1 MDAPGDSVRDEKAP
15 SAGKSRRALAA
26 HVAPYLLWILPLVF
40 SAIVPSARIYAAKSL
55 LCALLIAWLKPWRYY
70 GRDEARPSQASDFSQ
85 STRGRDEARP
95 SRASDSAQ
103 GTCGRDEARPSR
115 ASDLAQGTSGCDE
128 ARPSRASDL
137 AQGIRGRDEARPSRA
152 SDLAQ
157 SARGRDEARPSRGSL
172 FGVLAGLVVAALW
185 IFPET
190 PWLFERAPGFV
201 SFYNRWLI
209 MPPGEFPCYFN
220 PDIFPAL
227 PERHP
232 SLAYA
237 PWVCGWALT
246 ICKLLGSAFVISVAE
261 EYFFRGFLYRWLRK
275 GDFLSIDPS
284 RYDAQTFWL
293 VVLVFGL
300 EHDRWLAGMMAGA
313 VYGWIVLRTGRL
325 GPAIVAHATT
335 NLALGVYV
343 ILSRQYGFW

>member
-1 MDAPGDSVRDEKAP
+1 MDGPGDTSFAERHVEGACRRLVGLM
-15 SAGKSRRALAA
+15 SAATFS
-26 HVAPYLLWILPLVF
+26 HVAPYLLWILPLALSAVF
-40 SAIVPSARIYAAKSL
+40 NFKSARWYAGKSL
-55 LCALLIAWLKPWRYY
+55 LCALLIVWLKPWRYY
-70 GRDEARPSQASDFSQ
+70 APDGPSADSPASNRQTVKLSNRQTDGK
-85 STRGRDEARP
+85 STG
-95 SRASDSAQ
+95 
-103 GTCGRDEARPSR
+103 
-115 ASDLAQGTSGCDE
+115 LAV
-128 ARPSRASDL
+128 AV
-137 AQGIRGRDEARPSRA
+137 
-152 SDLAQ
+152 
-157 SARGRDEARPSRGSL
+157 
-172 FGVLAGLVVAALW
+172 FAGLAVAFLW

-190 PWLFERAPGFV
+190 PWLFARAPALTE
-201 SFYNRWLI
+201 FYNRWLI
-209 MPPGEFPCYFN
+209 MPLGVFPDYFD

-227 PERHP
+227 PGRHP

-246 ICKLLGSAFVISVAE
+246 IAKLIGSAFVISAAE
-261 EYFFRGFLYRWLRK
+261 EWFFRGFLYRWLRK
-275 GDFLSIDPS
+275 GDFLSVDLA

-313 VYGWIVLRTGRL
+313 IYGWIVLRTGRI

>member
-1 MDAPGDSVRDEKAP
+1 M
-15 SAGKSRRALAA
+15 
-26 HVAPYLLWILPLVF
+26 
-40 SAIVPSARIYAAKSL
+40 
-55 LCALLIAWLKPWRYY
+55 
-70 GRDEARPSQASDFSQ
+70 
-85 STRGRDEARP
+85 
-95 SRASDSAQ
+95 
-103 GTCGRDEARPSR
+103 
-115 ASDLAQGTSGCDE
+115 
-128 ARPSRASDL
+128 
-137 AQGIRGRDEARPSRA
+137 
-152 SDLAQ
+152 
-157 SARGRDEARPSRGSL
+157 
-172 FGVLAGLVVAALW
+172 AALW
-185 IFPET
+185 ILPET

-209 MPPGEFPCYFN
+209 MPPGEFPSYFN

-246 ICKLLGSAFVISVAE
+246 ICKLLGSAFVISAAE

-275 GDFLSIDPS
+275 GDFLSVDPA
-284 RYDAQTFWL
+284 RYDAQAFWL

>member
-1 MDAPGDSVRDEKAP
+1 MDAPGDSVRDEKAS
-15 SAGKSRRALAA
+15 SAGKSRRRALAA
-26 HVAPYLLWILPLVF
+26 HVIPYVLWILPLAYFAIADAVF
-40 SAIVPSARIYAAKSL
+40 FMAIRADPLFARIYAAKSL

-70 GRDEARPSQASDFSQ
+70 GRDEARPS
-85 STRGRDEARP
+85 
-95 SRASDSAQ
+95 RASDSAQ
-103 GTCGRDEARPSR
+103 SARGRDEARPSR

-128 ARPSRASDL
+128 ARPSR
-137 AQGIRGRDEARPSRA
+137 GF
-152 SDLAQ
+152 
-157 SARGRDEARPSRGSL
+157 L
-172 FGVLAGLVVAALW
+172 FGGLAGLVVAALW
-185 IFPET
+185 ILPET

-209 MPPGEFPCYFN
+209 MPPGEFPSYFN

-246 ICKLLGSAFVISVAE
+246 ICKLLGSAFVISAAE

-275 GDFLSIDPS
+275 GDFLSVDPA
-284 RYDAQTFWL
+284 RYDAQAFWL

>member
-15 SAGKSRRALAA
+15 SAGKSRRRALAA
-26 HVAPYLLWILPLVF
+26 HVAPYLLWILPLAYFAIADAVF
-40 SAIVPSARIYAAKSL
+40 FMAIRADPLFARIYAAKSL
-55 LCALLIAWLKPWRYY
+55 LCALLIIWLKPWRYY
-70 GRDEARPSQASDFSQ
+70 
-85 STRGRDEARP
+85 
-95 SRASDSAQ
+95 
-103 GTCGRDEARPSR
+103 GRDEARPSR

-128 ARPSRASDL
+128 ARPSRGL
-137 AQGIRGRDEARPSRA
+137 
-152 SDLAQ
+152 
-157 SARGRDEARPSRGSL
+157 L
-172 FGVLAGLVVAALW
+172 FGGLAGLVVAALW
-185 IFPET
+185 ILPET

-209 MPPGEFPCYFN
+209 MPPGEFPSYFN

-246 ICKLLGSAFVISVAE
+246 ICKLLGSAFVISAAE

-275 GDFLSIDPS
+275 GDFLSVDPA
-284 RYDAQTFWL
+284 RYDAQAFWL

-300 EHDRWLAGMMAGA
+300 EHDRWLAGMVAGA

>member
-1 MDAPGDSVRDEKAP
+1 MAARNDSESSHTAVSSDGGAT
-15 SAGKSRRALAA
+15 RRAIDA
-26 HVAPYLLWILPLVF
+26 HVFPYVLWILPLAYFAIADAVF
-40 SAIVPSARIYAAKSL
+40 FMAIRADPLFARIYAAKSL
-55 LCALLIAWLKPWRYY
+55 LCALLIIWLKPWRYY
-70 GRDEARPSQASDFSQ
+70 GRDEARPS
-85 STRGRDEARP
+85 
-95 SRASDSAQ
+95 RASDLAQ

-115 ASDLAQGTSGCDE
+115 ASDLAQGT
-128 ARPSRASDL
+128 
-137 AQGIRGRDEARPSRA
+137 RGRDEARPSRA

-157 SARGRDEARPSRGSL
+157 GTRGRDEARPSRGLL
-172 FGVLAGLVVAALW
+172 FGGLAGLVVAALW
-185 IFPET
+185 ILPET

-209 MPPGEFPCYFN
+209 MPPGEFPSYFN

-246 ICKLLGSAFVISVAE
+246 ICKLLGSAFVISAAE

-275 GDFLSIDPS
+275 GDFLSVDPA
-284 RYDAQTFWL
+284 RYDAQAFWL

-313 VYGWIVLRTGRL
+313 VYGWIVLRTGRI

>member
-15 SAGKSRRALAA
+15 SAGKSRRRALAA

-70 GRDEARPSQASDFSQ
+70 GRDEARPS
-85 STRGRDEARP
+85 
-95 SRASDSAQ
+95 
-103 GTCGRDEARPSR
+103 
-115 ASDLAQGTSGCDE
+115 
-128 ARPSRASDL
+128 
-137 AQGIRGRDEARPSRA
+137 
-152 SDLAQ
+152 
-157 SARGRDEARPSRGSL
+157 RGSL

-209 MPPGEFPCYFN
+209 MPPGAFPSYFN

-227 PERHP
+227 PGRHP

-275 GDFLSIDPS
+275 GDFLSIDPA